1 MNRLEEI
8 IKNYLQNEENYALQI
23 DGKWGTGKTFFI
35 KNSII
40 PGLEE
45 QENLVVYFSVYG
57 FSSLEELKKELFYQI
72 ISVLS
77 EKKDIW
83 DSINKLNKKF
93 QKISDF
99 IYNNN
104 FKSFSSITD
113 LIIETY
119 KDNYLKNSI
128 NNQVLVIFI
137 DDLERLSNKIDLN
150 DLLGF
155 ILNEILENMKFKVVF
170 ISNSLEILNS
180 DKFQKIKEKLISRTV
195 KFEHNISDIE
205 NLIFKNHRNQFIKEN
220 SQWIKNLLLSQYELK
235 NKEVLNLRTLFSIL
249 TSFDFIESELR
260 SKINELEP
268 NLKNKIKKSIF
279 LNIFVITIEY
289 KLGNLTEKNFNLL
302 NGIMEN
308 RNFLIYTPK
317 DEEKTIRECIIN
329 KYHNSYKEFD
339 DNIYY
344 SKDVSKYII
353 LGYMDKNDYVEKW
366 MRAFFPESPEMSKLD
381 ELRNFRRYDDEK
393 VKEIQESLLEDI
405 KQDKLKFEE
414 ILSVYSLLYNF
425 KNINLMFLEDDY
437 LETIET
443 KMLNTYNSE
452 DLEINENVA
461 DIFFLSGFTNIKV
474 ENPDLFE
481 KFEKIKNKKYEKKAE
496 VFIINL
502 FDDNHEE
509 VRKYKRSTLSTNI
522 NIFEVMLNMNVIDEY
537 IVKKMNKADIFWQY
551 IRENYLNI
559 SNSKDFHG
567 KEVEDVKLF
576 LSEINEKLAN
586 SDLGKIDNFKIKQLK
601 ESLEELIE
609 HLS

>member
-537 IVKKMNKADIFWQY
+537 IVKKMNKADILWQY